1 MKSYMDREHIAK
13 TKICWLLA
21 EDVKFIKESIAT
33 NEYSLVTSYLDGYIG
48 GKEKKQ
54 YAEMNDDEI
63 NREFDSRILSI
74 INQASYYSEVK
85 AEFDKI
91 FPTLNREISSPNQE
105 LQDSHSVITN
115 KGE

>member
-1 MKSYMDREHIAK
+1 
-13 TKICWLLA
+13 
-21 EDVKFIKESIAT
+21 
-33 NEYSLVTSYLDGYIG
+33 LVTSYLDGYIG

-54 YAEMNDDEI
+54 YSEMNDDEI